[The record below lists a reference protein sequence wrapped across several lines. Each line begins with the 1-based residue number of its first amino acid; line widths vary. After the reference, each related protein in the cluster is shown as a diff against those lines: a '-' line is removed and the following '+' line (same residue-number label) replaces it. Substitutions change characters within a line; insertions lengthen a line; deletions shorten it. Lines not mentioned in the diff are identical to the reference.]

1 VVWLLLR
8 FLGSELSSGQ
18 LISSSSTPGTHAKTM
33 QPIECA
39 AASVSLA
46 SKSRACR
53 CDGEGVDPHLR
64 LKAERKLGIAEV
76 LYCFAIVDP
85 GPCESLSFDGQQ
97 KRLLGCLGRGTAQP
111 QAAGPQLSRL
121 RSQLDGLRS
130 GRDRW
135 LVAHARRGT
144 RERCAA
150 AAGPC
155 CIPYRRSLAVR
166 QSAATQLVPRTWRD
180 RCPPVAHDLNE
191 LCRDLSCRRRFA
203 PMLFKSL
210 GSLIES
216 LCGAAKSYSS

>member
-1 VVWLLLR
+1 MVWLLLR

-76 LYCFAIVDP
+76 PVLLCDEWTPAHVKAF
-85 GPCESLSFDGQQ
+85 
-97 KRLLGCLGRGTAQP
+97 RLMVNRSVSWAAQP

-150 AAGPC
+150 AAGPS
-155 CIPYRRSLAVR
+155 CIPYRRSLALR

-180 RCPPVAHDLNE
+180 RCPPAAHDVNE